1 MKYKDIDQK
10 YTELVSKY
18 LAAGYIINSATMA
31 GSEGENASI
40 DLTKAGKVVRV
51 LVGGFTELND
61 CYLQGVE
68 IVEGMVVEDIV
79 PHCEG
84 SRQTIW
90 NNRLKVISR
99 QRYYEVGRNRNTG
112 RKFYGTREAAKRADK
127 LRSQRRHIYNVPNT
141 KDLTKIGRKI
151 AERIVRDKFKAKRIA
166 ADDIRVFKSGKSY
179 AVVYKN
185 NTYRLH

>member
-31 GSEGENASI
+31 SSEGENASI
-40 DLTKAGKVVRV
+40 DLTKDGKMVRV
-51 LVGGFTELND
+51 LVGSFVELND
-61 CYLQGVE
+61 YYLQGVE
-68 IVEGMVVEDIV
+68 IVEGVVVEDIV

-84 SRQTIW
+84 SWQTIW
-90 NNRLKVISR
+90 NSRLKVVSR

-127 LRSQRRHIYNVPNT
+127 LRGQRRYINKVSDT
-141 KDLTKIGRKI
+141 RDLTQIGLKV
-151 AERIVRDKFKAKRIA
+151 AERIAREKFKARRISYK
-166 ADDIRVFKSGKSY
+166 DLRVSKTGRGY
-179 AVVYKN
+179 IVVYKN